1 MRNLGR
7 ARALDV
13 ALLSAAVVFTAGGLA
28 PSCADAAA
36 PKPAAQI
43 DDEAT
48 MSKRSKMV
56 VEQIEARGVVDPR
69 VLAAMRDVPR
79 HAFVPDTLDAD
90 AYRDHPLPI
99 GKGQTIS
106 QPYIV
111 AAMSELARLQPGDKA
126 LEIGTGSGYG
136 AAILSRLVERVYSI
150 EIIPELAE
158 SAKKALASLGY
169 DNVEVIVGDGYRGLP
184 EQAPFDAILV
194 TAAPGHVPQPLLDQ
208 LAEGG
213 RLVIPVGS
221 GFQELRVY
229 EKKNGEVEGHTVF
242 PVRFVPM
249 TGEAQKRK

>member
-1 MRNLGR
+1 MRSLGR
-7 ARALDV
+7 ARALGV
-13 ALLSAAVVFTAGGLA
+13 ALLFSAMVLA
-28 PSCADAAA
+28 CGAPEPIRADAEAA
-36 PKPAAQI
+36 RPAAQI
-43 DDEAT
+43 DDEVT

-69 VLAAMRDVPR
+69 VLAAMREVPR
-79 HAFVPDTLDAD
+79 HAFVPDPLDAD

-111 AAMSELARLQPGDKA
+111 AAMSELARLEPGDKA

-158 SAKKALASLGY
+158 SAKKALANLGY

-184 EQAPFDAILV
+184 EPAPFDAILV

-229 EKKNGEVEGHTVF
+229 EKKDGEVEGHVAF

-249 TGEAQKRK
+249 TGEAEKGR